1 MRHDNIIICV
11 YATINVVRVYHIN
24 NRLPCT
30 RIYVYFSDQH
40 TSVSFNGNPTVV
52 EGTSENCAHQRC
64 ETSREIAIVRNPP
77 TASVAIKTRH
87 DASLKDS
94 QRSSA
99 SEYLNTFY
107 LIDSELERVVHC
119 GAHDP

>member
-1 MRHDNIIICV
+1 MFAC
-11 YATINVVRVYHIN
+11 HIN

-30 RIYVYFSDQH
+30 SIYVYFSDQH
-40 TSVSFNGNPTVV
+40 TSVSFNSNPTVV
-52 EGTSENCAHQRC
+52 ERTSENGVEERW
-64 ETSREIAIVRNPP
+64 ENSREIAIVRNPP
-77 TASVAIKTRH
+77 TSVAIKIRH

-107 LIDSELERVVHC
+107 LIDSEPERVVHC
-119 GAHDP
+119 GTHNP